1 MASPKMAR
9 ERTSGATRREVLA
22 GGAGLAAALAA
33 RPARADAGKTQAA
46 IRAFTGD
53 AEVRRGRVKL
63 DIPVLVESGNSVP
76 VSVNVDSP
84 MTAADHVKRI
94 ALFTEKNPLPDV
106 ARFHLGP
113 RAGRASVATRIRLAD
128 SQTVT
133 AIAELSDG
141 SYWSHA
147 TDVIITLPACAEG

>member
-1 MASPKMAR
+1 MAR
-9 ERTSGATRREVLA
+9 EKGQRDASRREVLA
-22 GGAGLAAALAA
+22 SGVGLAAALAVG
-33 RPARADAGKTQAA
+33 PARAEAEQTLAA
-46 IRAFTGD
+46 IRAFTGE

-76 VSVNVDSP
+76 VSVSVDSP
-84 MTAADHVKRI
+84 MTAADHVRRI

-113 RAGRASVATRIRLAD
+113 RAGRAVVATRVRLAD

-141 SYWSHA
+141 SFWSHT

>member
-1 MASPKMAR
+1 MAR
-9 ERTSGATRREVLA
+9 AADKQKVTRRDVLA
-22 GGAGLAAALAA
+22 TGVGLASVLVV
-33 RPARADAGKTQAA
+33 RPARADVDETMAA
-46 IRAFTGD
+46 IRAFTGE

-63 DIPVLVESGNSVP
+63 DIPLLVESGNSVP

-84 MTAADHVKRI
+84 MTAGDHVKRI
-94 ALFTEKNPLPDV
+94 AIFTEKNPLPNV

-113 RAGRASVATRIRLAD
+113 RAGRASVATRMRLAD

-141 SYWSHA
+141 SFWSHS